1 MDPKRII
8 VSAALS
14 IIFVVLGVSTVSAA
28 GQSEPA
34 PAAATETST
43 ESSQPAE
50 QAQTAAVGSSGWQ
63 NPMIKAEFDDRILV
77 YDAFG
82 DEVTISKN
90 PERAIVNYTSMLGI
104 WYLAGGTA
112 IGRPDTRSGTGVP
125 PEAMD
130 IQTTGHVAS
139 PNTEVVISL
148 QPDLVILSSSMDN
161 HKNLREVL
169 QANDIESLMLS
180 YEHYEDFENLMDL
193 FARINNDPD
202 VLNRVVPQIREQV
215 ASVRERF
222 EGREPVKF
230 LSLFA
235 SARDV
240 SAETDAAHT
249 ARMAGLLGGENIVE
263 QSLFGEGQSR
273 VTLSMER
280 ILERD
285 PDIILVTTM
294 GSLDSI
300 QEKMREDLESNEAWA
315 GLRAVREGNVVYLP
329 NEYFLYKPN
338 DSWPDAFEYLGE
350 VLYSE

>member
-1 MDPKRII
+1 MDSKRIVI
-8 VSAALS
+8 SGALGA
-14 IIFVVLGVSTVSAA
+14 ILIVLGAATAYAA

-34 PAAATETST
+34 PAAATETQT
-43 ESSQPAE
+43 ESLQQTEESQSVVAGE
-50 QAQTAAVGSSGWQ
+50 TEWR
-63 NPMIKAEFDDRILV
+63 NPLIKAEYDDRIVV

-90 PERAIVNYTSMLGI
+90 PERTVVNYTSMLGI
-104 WYLAGGTA
+104 WYLAGGNA

-130 IQTTGHVAS
+130 IRTTGHVAS
-139 PNTEVVISL
+139 PNTEVVVSL
-148 QPDLVILSSSMDN
+148 QPDLVILSGSMDA

-169 QANDIESLMLS
+169 QANGIESLMLS
-180 YEHYEDFENLMDL
+180 YEHYDDFEGLIDL

-202 VLNRVVPQIREQV
+202 VVNRVVPQIRERV
-215 ASVRERF
+215 AAVRGQF
-222 EGREPVKF
+222 DGHDPVKF

-249 ARMAGLLGGENIVE
+249 ARMARLLGGENIVE
-263 QSLFGEGQSR
+263 EGLFGEGQTR

-285 PDIILVTTM
+285 PDVILVTTM
-294 GSLDSI
+294 GSLESI
-300 QEKMREDLESNEAWA
+300 QEKMREDLESNEAWS

-329 NEYFLYKPN
+329 NEFFLYKPN
-338 DSWPDAFEYLGE
+338 ESWPEAFEFLGE
-350 VLYSE
+350 VMYSE